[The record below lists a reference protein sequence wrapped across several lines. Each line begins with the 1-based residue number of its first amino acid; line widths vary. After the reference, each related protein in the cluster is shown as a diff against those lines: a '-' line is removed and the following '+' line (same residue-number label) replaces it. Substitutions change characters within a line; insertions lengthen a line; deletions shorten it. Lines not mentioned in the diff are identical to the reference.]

1 MIAYSIIGVF
11 RGGGAR
17 GGCPVLASFS
27 VESSKGTRCAAA
39 FEVRNHARILGINVK
54 ENRRAKIQR
63 LGISIVRETESPR
76 DCHPGPLPSAAV
88 IMKERV

>member
-1 MIAYSIIGVF
+1 MLAYSIIGVF
-11 RGGGAR
+11 RGGGTQ
-17 GGCPVLASFS
+17 GGCLVLTSFS
-27 VESSKGTRCAAA
+27 AESSKGTRRTAA
-39 FEVRNHARILGINVK
+39 FDVMDHARTLGINVK

-63 LGISIVRETESPR
+63 LGISIVRETENPR